1 MDNRSVAGIWSIL
14 GRVLGEFIRNKRVV
28 TVLLV
33 LSLFAAAFDVSIP
46 IINQKLI
53 DALVNSLVSGEEFTS
68 WHLAIIAASI
78 LVATLIG
85 RSLTNAYGYRLF
97 QEVTKIED
105 RFRDRAYA
113 KYLNLDTYYHHS
125 NSSGQ
130 IIGRIDRGAVGLYAI
145 LHDIVGQSLV
155 VPAIYF
161 VVILTILVFKDPFIA
176 LLVVLPLPTYLF
188 LVRSWSRQVYEIDR
202 RAHDQ
207 FELAGREQY
216 DVASNVMTVKR
227 FTQENRE
234 ALSQQD
240 MRSAAREIQYGAEKL
255 WNRMDMLQATLAAA
269 GRVVVLFFA
278 GSLVM
283 RGEITIG
290 ELTLF
295 LSLQSMVYAPMF
307 QLSVLFPRLRRNIA
321 RAERLF
327 QVIDEPIEILDSPGA
342 QELSPLSHEV
352 IFQNVWFR
360 YHNES
365 PLVLKGIDLKIEK
378 GKVVALVGRSGSGKS
393 TAVNLL
399 VRAYEPTSGAILI
412 DGHDIKGVTQKSLR
426 RQIATVSQ
434 EVELLGRS
442 VKENIRYG
450 RPDATDL
457 EVEEAARVALAHEF
471 IEKLEEG
478 YDTIVGERGL
488 KLSGG
493 QRQRVSIARAILRN
507 PMVLILDEALSQL
520 DTLSERLVQEAT
532 DRVMAGR
539 TVIIIAHRLS
549 TVMRADQIVVFDHGD
564 IEAVGKHEELLSK
577 SLIYKRLYEL
587 QFAS

>member
-207 FELAGREQY
+207 FEL
-216 DVASNVMTVKR
+216 SVM
-227 FTQENRE
+227 
-234 ALSQQD
+234 
-240 MRSAAREIQYGAEKL
+240 
-255 WNRMDMLQATLAAA
+255 
-269 GRVVVLFFA
+269 
-278 GSLVM
+278 
-283 RGEITIG
+283 
-290 ELTLF
+290 
-295 LSLQSMVYAPMF
+295 
-307 QLSVLFPRLRRNIA
+307 
-321 RAERLF
+321 
-327 QVIDEPIEILDSPGA
+327 
-342 QELSPLSHEV
+342 
-352 IFQNVWFR
+352 
-360 YHNES
+360 
-365 PLVLKGIDLKIEK
+365 
-378 GKVVALVGRSGSGKS
+378 
-393 TAVNLL
+393 
-399 VRAYEPTSGAILI
+399 
-412 DGHDIKGVTQKSLR
+412 
-426 RQIATVSQ
+426 
-434 EVELLGRS
+434 
-442 VKENIRYG
+442 
-450 RPDATDL
+450 
-457 EVEEAARVALAHEF
+457 
-471 IEKLEEG
+471 
-478 YDTIVGERGL
+478 
-488 KLSGG
+488 
-493 QRQRVSIARAILRN
+493 
-507 PMVLILDEALSQL
+507 
-520 DTLSERLVQEAT
+520 
-532 DRVMAGR
+532 
-539 TVIIIAHRLS
+539 
-549 TVMRADQIVVFDHGD
+549 
-564 IEAVGKHEELLSK
+564 
-577 SLIYKRLYEL
+577 
-587 QFAS
+587 